1 MRAFGVEISRW
12 NVQGDKDG
20 EEEEDNE
27 DEDDTNANAVKN
39 TEGSKKAECPATKD
53 DEDDEDDEDTH

>member
-1 MRAFGVEISRW
+1 MRVFGVEISW
-12 NVQGDKDG
+12 WDVQGDKDS

-39 TEGSKKAECPATKD
+39 REKQEGGMSS
-53 DEDDEDDEDTH
+53 HQG